1 MGLSVLRKLGI
12 RGRIASALA
21 LPVLAMTA
29 LGAALG
35 VGWHHP
41 VAAQMFSDGYEFL
54 KAVKDRDGDTATEM
68 LDVPGTQVVN
78 TRDLSSG
85 ETGLHIVTKRRDA
98 LWIRFLLS
106 RGGNPNI
113 ADKTGVTPLQIA
125 TRLGYVEGAEALVG
139 GGANVNVAD
148 SQGETPLIAAV
159 HQRDVELVRFLLENG
174 ADPDRN
180 DNSGRSARDYLEL
193 MSSVTLL
200 EREFKEADEKRAGQ
214 SEAEQYGPSF

>member
-1 MGLSVLRKLGI
+1 MGLSVLRKLGVS
-12 RGRIASALA
+12 GRITSVLALPILAMVLLASAL
-21 LPVLAMTA
+21 
-29 LGAALG
+29 GA
-35 VGWHHP
+35 GWHYP
-41 VAAQMFSDGYEFL
+41 ASAQMFSDGYEFL
-54 KAVKDRDGDTATEM
+54 KAVEDRDGDTATDM
-68 LDVPGTQVVN
+68 LNVPGTQIVN

-98 LWIRFLLS
+98 LWIRFLLA

-113 ADKTGVTPLQIA
+113 ADKNGVTPIQIA
-125 TRLGYVEGAEALVG
+125 TRLGYVDGAEALIA
-139 GGANVNVAD
+139 GGANVNVAN

-159 HQRDVELVRFLLENG
+159 HQRDVALVRLLLENG

-214 SEAEQYGPSF
+214 PQAEQYGPSF